1 MKERHMLFRKIPAQV
16 SAQNNPNNIAQAMQ
30 DSQGT
35 VHQVPPGW
43 WLVEEGP
50 GKVALM
56 SDEAFRP
63 AFEEAKIF
71 TPMDGFINTVG
82 DLRDS
87 DRRAVQRSM
96 ELEARIAALEG
107 AQRAMADEVVRAWA
121 TLTSVMPGQ
130 EARIQALEAMA
141 RTISA
146 ALVPALN
153 PPTDTALAAPAA
165 SVSAFG
171 AKGPIWGNL

>member
-30 DSQGT
+30 DLQGT
-35 VHQVPPGW
+35 MHQVPPGW

-71 TPMDGFINTVG
+71 TPLDGFINTVSE
-82 DLRDS
+82 LRNT
-87 DRRAVQRSM
+87 DRMAVQRSM
-96 ELEARIAALEG
+96 ELEARIAALE
-107 AQRAMADEVVRAWA
+107 
-121 TLTSVMPGQ
+121 
-130 EARIQALEAMA
+130 ALVQSL
-141 RTISA
+141 IA
-146 ALVPALN
+146 ALVPAQALN
-153 PPTDTALAAPAA
+153 RAPAA
-165 SVSAFG
+165 ATG
-171 AKGPIWGNL
+171 GPIWGNL